1 LFCCF
6 VLVESLKL
14 ISERFLYIKIN
25 INIQKKI
32 NKNIMINV
40 GLMIL
45 SMMVTFFWFIVGVS
59 FYSYLLRDLNGFKLK
74 LKSCIDSLTF
84 MALFIF

>member
-1 LFCCF
+1 
-6 VLVESLKL
+6 
-14 ISERFLYIKIN
+14 
-25 INIQKKI
+25 
-32 NKNIMINV
+32 MINV